1 MAIICKKCG
10 YIRGAHEDAPPTQ
23 CPSCGA
29 IYAKVEA
36 HLRKLEADRE
46 HQRSGTNAPD
56 SNRALVTSP
65 ASEQSPQTV
74 EPSMPESTSKRPA
87 ATDIFQSKTPDAENA
102 VASDLPSEPKQF
114 WIAFLLNFVLA
125 GAGHLYAGKNQV
137 GAVLLVVNVVSWA
150 LVATGVGIVGVLGS
164 WIYGLATTDKVI
176 KEFNARVAQGEQ
188 IRAKQR
194 AEDLKRQANLVE
206 AQEVAEAFMKAH
218 KLRSLEILTEP
229 EFSARKAAII
239 GELRFKKI
247 QGDPDDI
254 LFALVP
260 MKQAGAI
267 SDDEIT
273 SLKKVLASI

>member
-1 MAIICKKCG
+1 M
-10 YIRGAHEDAPPTQ
+10 RLT
-23 CPSCGA
+23 
-29 IYAKVEA
+29 
-36 HLRKLEADRE
+36 RR
-46 HQRSGTNAPD
+46 
-56 SNRALVTSP
+56 
-65 ASEQSPQTV
+65 
-74 EPSMPESTSKRPA
+74 
-87 ATDIFQSKTPDAENA
+87 
-102 VASDLPSEPKQF
+102 
-114 WIAFLLNFVLA
+114 
-125 GAGHLYAGKNQV
+125 
-137 GAVLLVVNVVSWA
+137 VLLVVNVVSWA

-194 AEDLKRQANLVE
+194 AEDLKRQASLVE

-239 GELRFKKI
+239 GELRFKKV